1 MVSQQDEY
9 LKYILLFLLP
19 EHHLKLILP
28 KYMPKPKL
36 TINEKEDD
44 EVVHGATGES
54 LVLEKGLKKK
64 NQNKGTRFRGRS
76 RTEES

>member
-1 MVSQQDEY
+1 
-9 LKYILLFLLP
+9 
-19 EHHLKLILP
+19 
-28 KYMPKPKL
+28 MPKPKL